1 MKYFPSLF
9 IGVVLLALLQA
20 ETVIAAARSRQVSLL
35 SKGLRLYGDSRGAGD
50 IEIGPDP
57 TFICPPNTPVAPHPE
72 KCELYYTCY
81 PGYPVTL
88 WQCYSDYL
96 FDLTYSGC
104 NYPIEV
110 DCGVRNR
117 PVTNAPTTV
126 TTPKTT
132 TAPSSNT
139 VPPNQPTFN
148 CPTPDGFFAIPNT
161 CTGDYYVCVS
171 GSPYVSTCPN
181 GNIFDPA
188 TKICTPPANA
198 TCTKPVF
205 TCPTPDGFFPIP
217 VLYKSLLNYPKGAC
231 SNSFPKHNSNA
242 YNKTHYNDINYNT
255 VNNNDIY
262 DNDANNYDPHNYD
275 PHNHDANNH
284 DANNHDAN
292 NHDANNNDASNH
304 DPNNHD
310 TNNHDTNNNN
320 TNHYDAN
327 NNDTNH
333 YDANNHYN
341 DTHNTPDNSRT
352 IHLPDVAWLFPC
364 SRCRM

>member
-1 MKYFPSLF
+1 
-9 IGVVLLALLQA
+9 LLQA

-217 VLYKSLLNYPKGAC
+217 GAC
-231 SNSFPKHNSNA
+231 SNSYYVCVGN
-242 YNKTHYNDINYNT
+242 
-255 VNNNDIY
+255 V
-262 DNDANNYDPHNYD
+262 PHIQV
-275 PHNHDANNH
+275 
-284 DANNHDAN
+284 
-292 NHDANNNDASNH
+292 
-304 DPNNHD
+304 
-310 TNNHDTNNNN
+310 T
-320 TNHYDAN
+320 
-327 NNDTNH
+327 
-333 YDANNHYN
+333 
-341 DTHNTPDNSRT
+341 
-352 IHLPDVAWLFPC
+352 
-364 SRCRM
+364 